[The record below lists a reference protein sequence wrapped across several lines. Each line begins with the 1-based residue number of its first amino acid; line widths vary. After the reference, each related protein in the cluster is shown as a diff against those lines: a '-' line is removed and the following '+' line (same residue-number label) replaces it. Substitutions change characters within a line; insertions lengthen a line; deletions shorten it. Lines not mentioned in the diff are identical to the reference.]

1 MPTQTGSMRALSK
14 LGISGKQNSRAELVD
29 ALDAHA
35 GLIVRSAARVLGNIH
50 DAEDTAQEIAEK
62 LLRSPPADVR
72 SWPAYL
78 KTMAVNGALDRL
90 RRRKNWTDFDPPQAI
105 DDPETVLYNQQ
116 RAEVLR
122 HAIARLPDR
131 DGQLFALYYFG
142 DLTHADI
149 GKRMN
154 MTANAVGVSLH
165 RLRGRLTADVR
176 SLLGIVEGE
185 QEDEVDS

>member
-1 MPTQTGSMRALSK
+1 MRPFRRI
-14 LGISGKQNSRAELVD
+14 GISGTQEDIRAELVD

-35 GLIVRSAARVLGNIH
+35 GLIIRSAARVLGDIH
-50 DAEDTAQEIAEK
+50 GAEDIAQDIAEK
-62 LLRSPPADVR
+62 LLRSPPADIR
-72 SWPAYL
+72 SWPAFL

-90 RRRKNWTDFDPPQAI
+90 RHRKNWADFSPPHTN
-105 DDPETVLYNQQ
+105 DEPETALYNEQ

-122 HAIARLPDR
+122 RAIARLPQR

-149 GKRMN
+149 GRRMN

-176 SLLGIVEGE
+176 TLLGLVEGE
-185 QEDEVDS
+185 QQK